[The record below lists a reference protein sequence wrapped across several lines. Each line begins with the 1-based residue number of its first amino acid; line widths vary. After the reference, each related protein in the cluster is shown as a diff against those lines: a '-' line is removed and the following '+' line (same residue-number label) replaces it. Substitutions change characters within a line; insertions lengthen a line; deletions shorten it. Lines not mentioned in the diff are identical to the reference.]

1 MIFDA
6 KSPQSDDLT
15 NFPTYI
21 KQQAEAVKKY
31 VKEENVK
38 KDLFLIVPANTI
50 NELDMFYYN
59 MADYNVYVLTPD
71 AMEPILMSLRK
82 IEDYD
87 FAEQLSPDERENIC
101 RVIGKFAHATK
112 RRAQVDFYF
121 FKEFANIWNNC
132 LSLPSDIIDKILE
145 FERSDKMNPPLEKRA
160 KTIPLKELDA
170 DYRHAKQEAKAK
182 DVNPDVDLDVKEK

>member
-1 MIFDA
+1 
-6 KSPQSDDLT
+6 
-15 NFPTYI
+15 
-21 KQQAEAVKKY
+21 
-31 VKEENVK
+31 
-38 KDLFLIVPANTI
+38 
-50 NELDMFYYN
+50 

-101 RVIGKFAHATK
+101 RVIGKFAHVTK

-132 LSLPSDIIDKILE
+132 LSLPSDIIDKVFE
-145 FERSDKMNPPLEKRA
+145 FEKSDKMNPPLEKRA
-160 KTIPLKELDA
+160 KAIPLRELET